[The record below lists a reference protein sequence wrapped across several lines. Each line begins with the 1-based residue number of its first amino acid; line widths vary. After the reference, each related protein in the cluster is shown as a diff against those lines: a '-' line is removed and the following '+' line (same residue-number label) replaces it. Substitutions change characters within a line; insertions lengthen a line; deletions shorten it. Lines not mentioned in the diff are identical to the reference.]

1 MKKQAVIIS
10 IIVTVPLLTIIFNA
24 GDLKCQENSNGIN
37 TQYQSKYM
45 ERSTMKGNED
55 NMKDD
60 KNISVEILELII
72 KRNLLYEYQKLD
84 SEELE
89 NMVERSR

>member
-24 GDLKCQENSNGIN
+24 GDLRCQENSNRIN
-37 TQYQSKYM
+37 TQYQSKYV
-45 ERSTMKGNED
+45 ERSTMKGNEYVV
-55 NMKDD
+55 KDD
-60 KNISVEILELII
+60 KNTSVEILELII

-84 SEELE
+84 SQELE
-89 NMVERSR
+89 DMVERGR

>member
-45 ERSTMKGNED
+45 ERSTMKGNE
-55 NMKDD
+55 
-60 KNISVEILELII
+60 ET
-72 KRNLLYEYQKLD
+72 
-84 SEELE
+84 
-89 NMVERSR
+89 

>member
-1 MKKQAVIIS
+1 
-10 IIVTVPLLTIIFNA
+10 
-24 GDLKCQENSNGIN
+24 
-37 TQYQSKYM
+37 
-45 ERSTMKGNED
+45 
-55 NMKDD
+55 MKDD

-89 NMVERSR
+89 NMVERRR